1 MKLNVHNLST
11 QEKKKKKNSRVSVA
25 AERRGRAGHRRQKE
39 AERKKAPLKLML
51 ARSHRLQGREEIK
64 QILRKGSMVRE
75 RYFSLRCLKNNLPF
89 SRFGF
94 VVSAK
99 VSRKA
104 SARNLLK
111 RRSRDIIR
119 KKLPSIEKGH
129 DFLFIFS
136 PPAAEIGFSELEKE
150 LSAALRTKFSL

>member
-11 QEKKKKKNSRVSVA
+11 QEKKKKKDPRVPVA
-25 AERRGRAGHRRQKE
+25 AERRGGACHHRQE
-39 AERKKAPLKLML
+39 EEERKKAPLKLML
-51 ARSHRLQGREEIK
+51 ARSQRLQGRDEIK
-64 QILRKGSMVRE
+64 QILRKGGIVRR
-75 RYFSLRCLKNNLPF
+75 RYLSLRCLKNNLPF

-99 VSRKA
+99 VSPKA

-111 RRSRDIIR
+111 RRSREIIR
-119 KKLPSIEKGH
+119 KNLPSIEKGY

-136 PPAAEIGFSELEKE
+136 PPAAAIGFSELEQE
-150 LSAALRTKFSL
+150 LSAVLWEKFSL